1 MDRLADNL
9 SDLFVLVKVV
19 ELKSFSKAAQA
30 TGATKSTVSKQV
42 RRLEEALGA
51 KLLHR
56 TTRHLALTEAG
67 ELAYRHG
74 RRMIDQAAAL
84 RGAVD
89 SLQEA
94 PRGHLR
100 VTTSVA
106 FGNLHMSGLVAQF
119 LARYPDITVALSLS
133 DRYVDV
139 VEEGFDVAIRLTST
153 PVDSL
158 VARRLA
164 ALDYVVCATPVYLA
178 AQAPIVTPADL
189 AAHNCMVNGQGL
201 EDTWRFTR
209 EDESC
214 DVRVTGRLAVNSS
227 ESLRQAVLQ
236 GIGVGLLPTYAIAAD
251 LGAGSLAVVL
261 PDYRAEG
268 RFGNSVHAIFA
279 PSRFNTPKMRVFID
293 FLLEKFGAASGRWS
307 GPALTATTAQAPPS
321 ASATAASQ

>member
-19 ELKSFSKAAQA
+19 ELKSFSKAALA

-42 RRLEEALGA
+42 RRLEETLGA
-51 KLLHR
+51 KLLYR
-56 TTRHLALTEAG
+56 TTRHVALTEAG

-74 RRMIDQAAAL
+74 LRIVEQATAL

-106 FGNLHMSGLVAQF
+106 FGNLHLSALVAQF
-119 LARYPDITVALSLS
+119 LARYPDITVVLSLS

-139 VEEGFDVAIRLTST
+139 VEEGFDVAIRLTSN

-164 ALDYVVCATPVYLA
+164 ALDYVVCATPAYLA
-178 AQAPIVTPADL
+178 ARERIATPAGL
-189 AAHNCMVNGQGL
+189 AAHNCMVAGQGL

-209 EDESC
+209 GDEGSE
-214 DVRVTGRLAVNSS
+214 VRVTGRLAVNSS

-236 GIGVGLLPTYAIAAD
+236 GIGVGLLPTYAVDAD
-251 LGAGSLAVVL
+251 LRAGALDVVL
-261 PDYRAEG
+261 PGYRAEG

-293 FLLEKFGAASGRWS
+293 FLLEKFGAGALWSAASPGYES
-307 GPALTATTAQAPPS
+307 NSAQPPS